1 MSARGQP
8 HRSRTTAPAA
18 DMVSA
23 IARQARADGLPIAGA
38 DARGLAQL
46 MQHLGFD
53 APGLVPAGPVMARL
67 LAEIL
72 VLTGAP
78 SQPPPRPKSTG
89 PTDEITGKSAL

>member
-18 DMVSA
+18 DTLSDM
-23 IARQARADGLPIAGA
+23 
-38 DARGLAQL
+38 ARGLAQL

-53 APGLVPAGPVMARL
+53 APGLAPAGPVMARL